1 MRASRC
7 LVALFAVGILSQ
19 SAMAEDLFTPMADD
33 LEQNRDVSAAQQLRI
48 RGNVGWGR
56 FELPRS
62 TYKVTGGD
70 RKDSGQHILLQGLYN
85 DVSGIRFGGKL
96 IMDTDRFAW
105 PGITNKLER
114 TQLSALAAKS
124 FAPNWGLGLE
134 LASVQAKFTSG
145 NVSASES
152 YLKMIP
158 SAVLVAW
165 DTEFLLSYHPTIAIN
180 HKGIQEKGYLKVR
193 GSRQFVQ
200 GTTLIGEIT
209 HNRYSALSPGLKDT
223 LDFMGGARHQLY
235 ADIMATGF
243 LIWEPSYYDNSGA
256 LAAGNPA
263 GGIGFDAEVEWLM
276 QAQQIL
282 GGKLRWRMASQ
293 SDGGISV
300 KRNTYDVAFS
310 YSKRI

>member
-1 MRASRC
+1 MKASRC
-7 LVALFAVGILSQ
+7 LMALFAASLLSQ
-19 SAMAEDLFTPMADD
+19 SALAEDLFTPMADD

-48 RGNVGWGR
+48 RGNAAWGR

-62 TYKVTGGD
+62 TYKITGGE
-70 RKDSGQHILLQGLYN
+70 RKDSGQHILFQGLYH
-85 DVSGIRFGGKL
+85 DVSGIRWGGKL
-96 IMDTDRFAW
+96 IMDTDRAAW
-105 PGITNKLER
+105 PGITNKSER
-114 TQLSALAAKS
+114 TQLSAMAAKA
-124 FAPNWGLGLE
+124 FAANWGLGLE
-134 LASVQAKFTSG
+134 LATVQAKFTTG
-145 NVSASES
+145 TVSASES
-152 YLKMIP
+152 YLKLIP
-158 SAVLVAW
+158 SAIFVAW
-165 DTEFLLSYHPTIAIN
+165 ETEFLVTYHPTIAIN

-209 HNRYSALSPGLKDT
+209 HNRYSAMSSSLKDT

-243 LIWEPSYYDNSGA
+243 LIWEPSFYDNAAA

-263 GGIGFDAEVEWLM
+263 GGLGFDAEVEWLM

-282 GGKLRWRMASQ
+282 GGKLRWRTASQ
-293 SDGGISV
+293 SDGGVSV